1 MAVALCGWEAVIAV
15 PPEGIVF
22 DVDRGAYGKSAV
34 VHVTGD
40 LDWTRSTSL
49 LDTVERL
56 WDHLRD
62 GCLILDLGP
71 MRFCDSSGISQLIK
85 VFRGCLEHRIRLNL
99 AAPPAFLRR
108 LLNMTGLIQLFE
120 IHETLEQALRDLDGW
135 EPDANPAPSI

>member
-1 MAVALCGWEAVIAV
+1 M
-15 PPEGIVF
+15 F
-22 DVDRGAYGKSAV
+22 DVDHGAYGRWAV

-40 LDWTRSTSL
+40 LDWTRSASL

-71 MRFCDSSGISQLIK
+71 MRFCDSSGISQFIK
-85 VFRGCLEHRIRLNL
+85 VFRECQKRGIRMTL

-108 LLNMTGLIQLFE
+108 LLRTTGLIQLFE
-120 IHETLEQALRDLDGW
+120 VYETLEQALGGLDGW
-135 EPDANPAPSI
+135 EPGANAAPTPLT